1 MVSIVIIEYHSL
13 NEICKFAEIS
23 NMFTNNTDNELIV
36 SSNSQYSASKQTK
49 IKEEYPDS
57 KIIMVSAAGQQHNMI
72 EAVQNGAAEFISK
85 PFEID
90 AIKKVVRNVLES

>member
-1 MVSIVIIEYHSL
+1 MWILVHQILVVIIQGRIYTMIQVPL
-13 NEICKFAEIS
+13 C
-23 NMFTNNTDNELIV
+23 
-36 SSNSQYSASKQTK
+36 YSYQDA
-49 IKEEYPDS
+49 